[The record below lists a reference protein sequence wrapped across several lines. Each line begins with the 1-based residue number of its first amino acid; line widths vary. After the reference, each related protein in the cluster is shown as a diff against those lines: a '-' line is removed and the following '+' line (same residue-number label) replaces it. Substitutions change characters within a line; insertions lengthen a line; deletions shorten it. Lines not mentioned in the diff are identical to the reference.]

1 MLHGVKTQF
10 FMPREPQHFE
20 SVCFDDTL
28 RSDFEVTYN
37 IQNIQHNVTMSMC
50 INSNTFCSNSSKT
63 QSIHNSSTAVVLNKC
78 QVIISDQKIM
88 ISIIMLLKIYLTE
101 NL

>member
-10 FMPREPQHFE
+10 FMPWEPQHFE

-28 RSDFEVTYN
+28 KSYFEVTYN

-50 INSNTFCSNSSKT
+50 IKSWIPTHFAVTVLKHKAFT
-63 QSIHNSSTAVVLNKC
+63 KVVL
-78 QVIISDQKIM
+78 Q
-88 ISIIMLLKIYLTE
+88 LF
-101 NL
+101 